1 MHTLLLNP
9 VQGCSKLSLFA
20 CREIDQ
26 SDIQLLDTVAVGHFS
41 YVWKG
46 VMYGVLPV
54 TVKISR
60 PMCACQSH
68 EAAMLLRLSHPN
80 VVQLYGVCSTKVP
93 LYTVLEFVKN
103 GNLSEYLHN
112 EGGAL
117 QFTQLIN
124 VAQQVASGMA
134 HLEEHN
140 YVHRDLSAKNIL
152 VGDRLICK
160 VANFE
165 CAQVIREGSSMVA
178 VDLSVKWMA
187 PESILDGTF
196 TVKSDIWSFGVVLYE
211 IVTYGR
217 SPYPGLTNRQVR
229 ELVQQ
234 GYRMNRPMNCPE
246 KLYDRFM
253 LSCWRDEPESR
264 PTFET
269 LEWQLEDYFTS

>member
-1 MHTLLLNP
+1 MLNCDRT
-9 VQGCSKLSLFA
+9 V

-26 SDIQLLDTVAVGHFS
+26 SDIQLVDKIGVGQFS
-41 YVWKG
+41 YIWKG

-60 PMCACQSH
+60 PMCARSSL
-68 EAAMLLRLSHPN
+68 EAALLLRLSHPN
-80 VVQLYGVCSTKVP
+80 IVQLYGVCSTRVP
-93 LYTVLEFVKN
+93 LYTVLEFVKH
-103 GNLSEYLHN
+103 GSLSEYLHN
-112 EGGAL
+112 EGSTL
-117 QFTQLIN
+117 QFTHLIN
-124 VAQQVASGMA
+124 IARQVASGMA

-152 VGDRLICK
+152 VGDKLTCK

-165 CAQVIREGSSMVA
+165 STQIVRRGSSMVA
-178 VDLSVKWMA
+178 VDLSVKWTA
-187 PESILDGTF
+187 PESILHNTF

-217 SPYPGLTNRQVR
+217 SPYPGLMNRQVL

-234 GYRMNRPMNCPE
+234 GYRMPRPMNCPE
-246 KLYDRFM
+246 KLYDDVM
-253 LSCWRDEPESR
+253 LSCWRDEPECR

-269 LEWQLEDYFTS
+269 LEWQLEDYFMS

>member
-1 MHTLLLNP
+1 MG
-9 VQGCSKLSLFA
+9 Q
-20 CREIDQ
+20 
-26 SDIQLLDTVAVGHFS
+26 FS
-41 YVWKG
+41 YIWKG

-80 VVQLYGVCSTKVP
+80 VVQLYGVCSTRVP
-93 LYTVLEFVKN
+93 LYTVLEFMKH
-103 GNLSEYLHN
+103 GSLSEYLHY
-112 EGGAL
+112 EGSTL

-124 VAQQVASGMA
+124 IAQQVASGMA
-134 HLEEHN
+134 HLEEHD

-152 VGDRLICK
+152 VGDKLMCK

-165 CAQVIREGSSMVA
+165 FAQIVRKGSSMVA

-187 PESILDGTF
+187 PESILYNTF

-211 IVTYGR
+211 VMTYGR
-217 SPYPGLTNRQVR
+217 SPYPGLTNRQVL

-234 GYRMNRPMNCPE
+234 GYRMPRPMNCPE
-246 KLYDRFM
+246 KLYDSIM
-253 LSCWRDEPESR
+253 LSCWRDEPDCR

-269 LEWQLEDYFTS
+269 LEWQLEDYFMS

>member
-1 MHTLLLNP
+1 M
-9 VQGCSKLSLFA
+9 
-20 CREIDQ
+20 
-26 SDIQLLDTVAVGHFS
+26 
-41 YVWKG
+41 
-46 VMYGVLPV
+46 MYGVLPV

-60 PMCACQSH
+60 PMCARQSH

-80 VVQLYGVCSTKVP
+80 VIQLYGVCSTKVP
-93 LYTVLEFVKN
+93 LYTVLEFMKN
-103 GNLSEYLHN
+103 SNLSEYLHN

-152 VGDRLICK
+152 VGDKLTCK
-160 VANFE
+160 VANLE
-165 CAQVIREGSSMVA
+165 SAQVVRKGSMVA
-178 VDLSVKWMA
+178 VDLPVKWMA
-187 PESILDGTF
+187 PESILDSTF
-196 TVKSDIWSFGVVLYE
+196 TVKSDIWSFGMVLYE

-229 ELVQQ
+229 ELVRQ
-234 GYRMNRPMNCPE
+234 GYRMPRPLNCPE
-246 KLYDRFM
+246 KLYDGFM
-253 LSCWRDEPESR
+253 LSCWREEPESR

-269 LEWQLEDYFTS
+269 LEWQLEDYFMS